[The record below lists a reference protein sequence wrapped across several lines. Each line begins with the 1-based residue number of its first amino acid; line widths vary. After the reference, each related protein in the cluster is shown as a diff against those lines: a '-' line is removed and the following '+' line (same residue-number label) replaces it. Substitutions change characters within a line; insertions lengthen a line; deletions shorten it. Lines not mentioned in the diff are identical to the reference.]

1 MQTERVNSENDL
13 TSVSNERILTHPDGE
28 IADSNTAINVE
39 AVLRENDLLKRQL
52 ESSEN
57 TIHMLR
63 SQIENTEQ
71 LLCQPSDD
79 QDDLASKK
87 QLEEEIAAL
96 QSERDSLASH
106 LTSLHQDLLLSSS
119 SSAMHQNNALLT
131 AIVEDEANNTGSLN
145 LLLDEKSAEVYRLKN
160 ELAAMQ
166 TEKETF
172 QHRAEEAE
180 RLLEE
185 EANVMECLR
194 KENSELM
201 EDLKLL
207 REQPAPSTELSAEVE
222 KMREKLELAQREVEK
237 QKSLVESLQEQIRES
252 ENRAVTGV
260 DLEPSELRPE
270 NETTAPEAKD
280 KDEVLV
286 GHLLEPANGKGNVES
301 SFREVD
307 ESVHDSLEPS
317 FTDASDVAG
326 LSLLQVHRETL
337 QELDAMRSRA
347 EAAESALLRSQTAV
361 EELQQALATSQ
372 QETAE
377 WRSQAEKRSI
387 EYSAMMQEAQSQ
399 RLRADDL
406 EDVRQGLLQTLTEW
420 KEIPSKTA
428 EWQSRV
434 EEAEKETAKWR
445 SQAETMTQTKDEL
458 EELVRTHESA
468 LATARAEI
476 AAVAQTVSASHA
488 KAEEATTEATRYKD
502 NYDIAIA
509 EVSK

>member
-1 MQTERVNSENDL
+1 MNSESDL
-13 TSVSNERILTHPDGE
+13 TRVSNERVQTHPYGE
-28 IADSNTAINVE
+28 TTDSNPSVNVE
-39 AVLRENDLLKRQL
+39 AVLRENALLKQQL

-57 TIHMLR
+57 TIHLLR
-63 SQIENTEQ
+63 SQIESTEQ
-71 LLCQPSDD
+71 LLYQPSDD
-79 QDDLASKK
+79 QDDLSSKK

-96 QSERDSLASH
+96 QSERDLLTSQ

-145 LLLDEKSAEVYRLKN
+145 LLLDEKSAQVYRLKN
-160 ELAAMQ
+160 ELASAQ
-166 TEKETF
+166 TEKEAF
-172 QHRAEEAE
+172 QRRAEEAE

-194 KENSELM
+194 RENSELM

-207 REQPAPSTELSAEVE
+207 REQSAPSSELSAEVE
-222 KMREKLELAQREVEK
+222 KMREKLESAQREAEK
-237 QKSLVESLQEQIRES
+237 QKSLVESLQEQIRAS
-252 ENRAVTGV
+252 EKRAATGV
-260 DLEPSELRPE
+260 DLEPTESQPKV
-270 NETTAPEAKD
+270 ETTAPEAKETD
-280 KDEVLV
+280 DISI
-286 GHLLEPANGKGNVES
+286 GHLLEPANGKANVES

-307 ESVHDSLEPS
+307 ESIRDSLEPS

-347 EAAESALLRSQTAV
+347 EAAESALLRLQTAV
-361 EELQQALATSQ
+361 EELQQELATSQ

-377 WRSQAEKRSI
+377 WRSQAEKRSL
-387 EYSAMMQEAQSQ
+387 EYSAMAQEAQSQ

-406 EDVRQGLLQTLTEW
+406 EDIRQGLLQTLTEW

-428 EWQSRV
+428 EWQARV
-434 EEAEKETAKWR
+434 EEAEKETAEWR
-445 SQAETMTQTKDEL
+445 SQVETMTQTKDEL
-458 EELVRTHESA
+458 EKLVRTHESA

-509 EVSK
+509 EMSR